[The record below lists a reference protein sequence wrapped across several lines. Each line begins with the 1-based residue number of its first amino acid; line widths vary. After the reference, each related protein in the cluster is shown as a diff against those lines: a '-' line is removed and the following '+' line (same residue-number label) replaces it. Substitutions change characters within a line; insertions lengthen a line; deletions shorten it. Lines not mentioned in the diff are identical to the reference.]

1 MKEEIGHRIRKLRTA
16 QSFSQAT
23 MAGELGITAGAFAKI
38 ERGETDPSI
47 TRLFQIADILKVSIN
62 DIIEEDPNGKG
73 AKNLYILEN
82 QIKRLLTEM
91 ELIRKELKK
100 LPKPKK

>member
-23 MAGELGITAGAFAKI
+23 MAGELGLTAGAFAKI

-47 TRLFQIADILKVSIN
+47 TRVFQ
-62 DIIEEDPNGKG
+62 IEEDPNGKG